1 MNAPKTFPGVICIL
15 LDHLICCEVLIC
27 GTHED
32 TAYIFIGAGEIKV
45 MAGGSKVFGYYTLRR
60 HIYITPEA

>member
-32 TAYIFIGAGEIKV
+32 TAYIFIGTKEIIV
-45 MAGGSKVFGYYTLRR
+45 MASGFNVFGYTSRR
-60 HIYITPEA
+60 HIYIIEPEA